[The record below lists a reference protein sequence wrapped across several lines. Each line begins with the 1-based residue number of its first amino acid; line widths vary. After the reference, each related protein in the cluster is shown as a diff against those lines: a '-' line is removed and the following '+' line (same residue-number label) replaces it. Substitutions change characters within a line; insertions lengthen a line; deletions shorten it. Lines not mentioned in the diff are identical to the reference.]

1 MRKGRRR
8 QAKFDRVAVWTT
20 PSFQRRREPEFYNMN
35 DGPPNTNNT
44 VPVSKQELAPLNVP
58 AHFKVIGTRRGRL
71 GTHRL
76 YMDPSSA
83 STFYYGFVTP
93 PGQNGLRNV
102 DRDVITR
109 SHSTA
114 LNWLL
119 PTK

>member
-1 MRKGRRR
+1 M
-8 QAKFDRVAVWTT
+8 
-20 PSFQRRREPEFYNMN
+20 NMN
-35 DGPPNTNNT
+35 NGPSNP
-44 VPVSKQELAPLNVP
+44 VPVSKQLQPLEVP
-58 AHFKVIGTRRGRL
+58 ARFIVIGTRRGRL

-76 YMDPSSA
+76 YVDPSTA
-83 STFYYGFVTP
+83 FYYGFVTP